1 MEKDCDRRK
10 ETGNGGR
17 GWSEGRTKYA
27 CADEAGVDVASR
39 ASKQGYFVDRFG
51 NRD

>member
-1 MEKDCDRRK
+1 MGKGSEGGEKS
-10 ETGNGGR
+10 GNGGR